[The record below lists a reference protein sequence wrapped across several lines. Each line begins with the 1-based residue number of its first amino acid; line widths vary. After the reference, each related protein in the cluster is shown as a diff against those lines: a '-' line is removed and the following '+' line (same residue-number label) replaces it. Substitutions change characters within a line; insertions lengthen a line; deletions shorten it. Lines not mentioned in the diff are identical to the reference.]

1 MHMVP
6 IDRSNM
12 NHHLVTSRDLTDQ
25 LAHEDQRPLPTLD
38 IDISLPTRYDTYSPR
53 SYGCQISPSAS
64 HRMLRIP
71 SPKGEGFTDPQNA
84 TLNIHANPAPVSPQL
99 PFSQISKHNF
109 LQRNPRADCL
119 GRKAIWQ
126 RAPRRISKSQ
136 QGSFAEAH
144 GNGPIAK
151 P

>member
-84 TLNIHANPAPVSPQL
+84 TL
-99 PFSQISKHNF
+99 
-109 LQRNPRADCL
+109 
-119 GRKAIWQ
+119 
-126 RAPRRISKSQ
+126 KSEVAVLEEFYEN
-136 QGSFAEAH
+136 SLRTS
-144 GNGPIAK
+144 IK
-151 P
+151 MSR

>member
-84 TLNIHANPAPVSPQL
+84 TLKDI
-99 PFSQISKHNF
+99 FSN
-109 LQRNPRADCL
+109 L
-119 GRKAIWQ
+119 GRLRTQSHTSNLPSPSPGLRLLPI
-126 RAPRRISKSQ
+126 RAKVNFTER
-136 QGSFAEAH
+136 
-144 GNGPIAK
+144 
-151 P
+151 

>member
-38 IDISLPTRYDTYSPR
+38 IDISLPTRYDPCSPR

-84 TLNIHANPAPVSPQL
+84 TLNGVAAFGGFVAALCSLYVLVRQTEPSLSVPIVYWDKN
-99 PFSQISKHNF
+99 I
-109 LQRNPRADCL
+109 
-119 GRKAIWQ
+119 KA
-126 RAPRRISKSQ
+126 
-136 QGSFAEAH
+136 
-144 GNGPIAK
+144 
-151 P
+151 

>member
-84 TLNIHANPAPVSPQL
+84 TLNRLAGEIFVERHENVQCVDRLRSGLQSTTPAMPRGFKEFSCRSASGPHA
-99 PFSQISKHNF
+99 
-109 LQRNPRADCL
+109 D
-119 GRKAIWQ
+119 
-126 RAPRRISKSQ
+126 
-136 QGSFAEAH
+136 
-144 GNGPIAK
+144 
-151 P
+151 

>member
-84 TLNIHANPAPVSPQL
+84 TLNLLKNAIDAMHSV
-99 PFSQISKHNF
+99 H
-109 LQRNPRADCL
+109 PRL
-119 GRKAIWQ
+119 L
-126 RAPRRISKSQ
+126 SVKSELA
-136 QGSFAEAH
+136 GFDRVH
-144 GNGPIAK
+144 
-151 P
+151 